1 MRCAVKHGRVNPAN
15 YTPRAYGHFAYVNM
29 MDKTISPGQF
39 KERYIRDNDLSRVQV
54 YGMDAAHRIEGFVAA
69 TRDSILGVFARLSE
83 TSGREALNLAAPAD
97 PAPP

>member
-15 YTPRAYGHFAYVNM
+15 YTPRAYSHFTYVNM

-54 YGMDAAHRIEGFVAA
+54 YGMDAAHRMTGFDPHGFVGGLLN
-69 TRDSILGVFARLSE
+69 TLRTLCGSPS
-83 TSGREALNLAAPAD
+83 LNLAAPDD